1 MKTSSLA
8 KTYQQMIDWNV
19 YRLDQN
25 KESYQKLVELLPTL
39 TIDENADAV
48 LQADVDDME
57 SLRLIYET
65 AIRNFEGKIQK
76 YEELLSA
83 LE

>member
-1 MKTSSLA
+1 MKKSSLGES
-8 KTYQQMIDWNV
+8 YQQMIDWNI

-25 KESYQKLVELLPTL
+25 KESYEKLIELLPTL
-39 TIDENADAV
+39 ATDENADAV
-48 LQADVDDME
+48 YQADVDDME

-76 YEELLSA
+76 YKELLAA

>member
-1 MKTSSLA
+1 
-8 KTYQQMIDWNV
+8 MIDWNV

-25 KESYQKLVELLPTL
+25 KESYEKLIKLLPGLATDD
-39 TIDENADAV
+39 TADAV
-48 LQADVDDME
+48 YQADVDDME

-76 YEELLSA
+76 YKELLDA

>member
-19 YRLDQN
+19 YRLNQN
-25 KESYQKLVELLPTL
+25 QKLVELLPTL

>member
-1 MKTSSLA
+1 MKKSSLA
-8 KTYQQMIDWNV
+8 KSYQQMIDWNV

-25 KESYQKLVELLPTL
+25 KESYNKLVELLPTL

-76 YEELLSA
+76 YTELLLA